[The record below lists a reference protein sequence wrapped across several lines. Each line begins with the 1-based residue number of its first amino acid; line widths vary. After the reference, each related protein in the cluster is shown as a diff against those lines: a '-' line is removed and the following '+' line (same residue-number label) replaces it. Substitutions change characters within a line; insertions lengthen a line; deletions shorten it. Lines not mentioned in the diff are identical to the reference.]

1 MKLHNAYNST
11 KFESQCNVVVLL
23 LLLLLLIII
32 IIIIIIILTVMFKG
46 LLLTNSKY
54 VNISQKI
61 TAVCKVYEMTSN
73 CGFKNLNMD
82 ILVKDLQKL
91 DEI

>member
-1 MKLHNAYNST
+1 
-11 KFESQCNVVVLL
+11 
-23 LLLLLLIII
+23 
-32 IIIIIIILTVMFKG
+32 MFKG